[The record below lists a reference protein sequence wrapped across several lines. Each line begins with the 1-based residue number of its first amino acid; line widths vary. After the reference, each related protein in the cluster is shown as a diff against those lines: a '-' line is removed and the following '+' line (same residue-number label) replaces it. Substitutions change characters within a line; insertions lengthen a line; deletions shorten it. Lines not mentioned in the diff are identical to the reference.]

1 MTKPERSATTRALHE
16 LLEQLLLRKR
26 LEVTDALRELN
37 TLIQQ
42 RRMPSAEDILEV
54 LSEFS
59 VSHTVKGSLKPK

>member
-1 MTKPERSATTRALHE
+1 MTKPERSATTRALRE